1 LNKILI
7 ALVPLVLVAGCGD
20 NANEAAADRMEDNA
34 EANAAAAGATP
45 VALGL
50 SEAQLIDATLVGGN
64 NVELGDVNSLV
75 RGPSGAVEGLVVEVE
90 DSNPERHVQVPISG
104 LTVVTRGTDTDLS
117 TTMTKEQV
125 AALPE
130 AKLPVQ

>member
-1 LNKILI
+1 MNKILI
-7 ALVPLVLVAGCGD
+7 ALAPMVLVAGCGET
-20 NANEAAADRMEDNA
+20 ANEAAADRVEDAA
-34 EANAAAAGATP
+34 EANAAAAGPAP

-50 SEAQLIDATLVGGN
+50 SEAQLLDANLVGAN

-75 RGPSGAVEGLVVEVE
+75 RGPSGAVEALVVEVE
-90 DSNPERHVQVPISG
+90 DSNPERHVRVPISG

-130 AKLPVQ
+130 ATLPVQ

>member
-1 LNKILI
+1 MNKILI
-7 ALVPLVLVAGCGD
+7 ALAPMVLVAGCGE
-20 NANEAAADRMEDNA
+20 NVNEAAADRMEDNA
-34 EANAAAAGATP
+34 EANAAAAGPTP

-50 SEAQLIDATLVGGN
+50 SEAQLLDANLVGAN

-90 DSNPERHVQVPISG
+90 DSNPERHVQVPITG

-117 TTMTKEQV
+117 TTMTREQL

>member
-1 LNKILI
+1 MNKILI
-7 ALVPLVLVAGCGD
+7 ALAPMVLVAGCGE
-20 NANEAAADRMEDNA
+20 NANEAAADRMEDKA
-34 EANAAAAGATP
+34 EANAAAAGPTP

-50 SEAQLIDATLVGGN
+50 SEAQLLDANLVGAN

-90 DSNPERHVQVPISG
+90 DSNPERHVQVPITG

-117 TTMTKEQV
+117 TPMTRDQL

>member
-7 ALVPLVLVAGCGD
+7 ALAPLVLVAGCGD

-130 AKLPVQ
+130 AKLPAQ